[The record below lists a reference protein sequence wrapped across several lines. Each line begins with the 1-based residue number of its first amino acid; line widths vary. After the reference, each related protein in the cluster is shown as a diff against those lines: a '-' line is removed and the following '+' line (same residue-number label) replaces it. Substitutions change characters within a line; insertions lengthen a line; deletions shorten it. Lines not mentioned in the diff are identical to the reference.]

1 MLKTLRE
8 LRGGAIAALFAA
20 SLGAQTPSWNLPAS
34 GYVYDS
40 VAGTI
45 RPVLGFPGSS
55 YAGPAV
61 LKDVAWAS
69 VAPDGRAALIVQQDR
84 LWWTQDLSNAN
95 IPPLGIDAI
104 DSVAD
109 CRWSADASAAV
120 ILSSGT
126 ATVTWLS
133 GPRVTNSLRLSA
145 LPATYRR
152 RLPGREVS
160 AWTLLAADSKADS
173 VLLASNAA
181 GVWTLWLASPN
192 NPPMNLG
199 SAQHPVAAVFAQRAP
214 LVYVAEADA
223 PRVSRIQLQD
233 GAPAEPILGTDDGIQ
248 SLSGLA
254 LSADDRQLFAADPS
268 ARVVRVY
275 DLGSRQAGAVL
286 PLTESPGALLPSGS
300 GQFLVNSRERPDA
313 PLLLLDIS
321 GPPRVWFVPMGSS
334 Q

>member
-1 MLKTLRE
+1 MLKTLRK
-8 LRGGAIAALFAA
+8 LHGGAIAAFIAA

-40 VAGTI
+40 IARTV
-45 RPVLGFPGSS
+45 RPVVGFLGSS

-61 LKDVAWAS
+61 LTDVAWAS
-69 VAPDGRAALIVQQDR
+69 VAPGGRAALVSQHGR
-84 LWWTQDLSNAN
+84 LWWAQDLSNAN
-95 IPPLGIDAI
+95 LPPVGIDAM
-104 DSVAD
+104 DSTSD
-109 CRWSADASAAV
+109 CRWSADASTAA

-133 GPRVTNSLRLSA
+133 GPQVTNRRQ
-145 LPATYRR
+145 LPA
-152 RLPGREVS
+152 LEDA

-199 SAQHPVAAVFAQRAP
+199 PAQHPVAAVFAQLSP
-214 LVYVAEADA
+214 WVYVAEADT

-233 GAPAEPILGTDDGIQ
+233 GAPAEPGTLAQPILGTDDGIQ

-254 LSADDRQLFAADPS
+254 LSADDQQLFAADRS

-275 DLGSRQAGAVL
+275 DLVSRQAGDSL
-286 PLTESPGALLPSGS
+286 PLTESPSALLPSGS
-300 GQFLVNSRERPDA
+300 SQFLVNSRERSDA